1 MAKASWAKLDLAPPV
16 VEVDEAGDGARML
29 RCATPLEPYERSIG
43 EMLLRNDREVP
54 ERVFIAERAGDG
66 WREVTYAEAR
76 RGAEAVAQALLDRR
90 LGPARPVMV
99 LSGNSIDHALLML
112 GAFVA
117 GVPIVPV
124 SVAYSLMS
132 RDHRKL
138 RTIFAAVRPGLVY
151 VSDGKQFQSALDHLE
166 PDDAELVVGATAP
179 DGIPAT
185 AFAELLAK
193 SPTAAVDEAFRSV
206 GPDTVAKILFTSG
219 STGEP
224 KGVINTHRMLCASQQ
239 QLAQIWPFTA
249 ETPPVLVDWLPWNHT
264 FGGNYNF
271 NLVLKRAG
279 TLYIDGGRP
288 APGLH
293 EETLRNLRDISPT
306 IYYGVPVA
314 YQALLPHLE
323 RDEELRESFF
333 RRLQVI
339 FYAAAALSQSAWE
352 RLEAVS
358 IMARGE
364 RVVMTSAWGSTETA
378 PMATAA
384 HFLSERAGNI
394 GVPVPG
400 VEIKM
405 VPCGAKEELRVR
417 GPNVFPGY
425 LGRPDLTRAAF
436 DDDGFYRIGDA
447 GRLADPDDPSRG
459 LLFDG
464 RIAEDFKLSTGTWV
478 PVGALRVA
486 AIGVTSPVLSDAVVT
501 GADQDEVGLL
511 AWLDP
516 AGAREVATA
525 IPAPE
530 GIEDLAGDLGVIEH
544 VRKHLASHNAQQPGS
559 STRIAR
565 VLFLTEPP
573 SIDANEITDKGY
585 INQRAVLERRR
596 RLVATLYEEPPPPE
610 VIVVQ

>member
-1 MAKASWAKLDLAPPV
+1 
-16 VEVDEAGDGARML
+16 ML
-29 RCATPLEPYERSIG
+29 RRDAR
-43 EMLLRNDREVP
+43 DVP
-54 ERVFIAERAGDG
+54 DRVFLAERTGDG
-66 WREVTYAEAR
+66 WREFTYADASS
-76 RGAEAVAQALLDRR
+76 AADAVAQALLDRG

-99 LSGNSIDHALLML
+99 LSGNSIDHALMML

-132 RDHRKL
+132 RDHGKL
-138 RTIFAAVRPGLVY
+138 RAIFEAVRPGLVY
-151 VSDGKQFQSALDHLE
+151 VADPTQFQNALDHLDL
-166 PDDAELVVGATAP
+166 DDVELVVGGRRPERMRATP
-179 DGIPAT
+179 
-185 AFAELLAK
+185 FAELLGTT
-193 SPTAAVDEAFRSV
+193 PTSNVDDAFRRV

-224 KGVINTHRMLCASQQ
+224 KGVINTHRMLCSNQQ

-264 FGGNYNF
+264 FGGNNNF

-288 APGLH
+288 APGLFDQ
-293 EETLRNLRDISPT
+293 TLRNLRDISPT
-306 IYYGVPVA
+306 IYYGVPAA

-323 RDEELRESFF
+323 RDAELRESFF
-333 RRLQVI
+333 HRLQVI
-339 FYAAAALSQSAWE
+339 FYAAASLSQSAWE
-352 RLEAVS
+352 RLETVS
-358 IMARGE
+358 VMSRGE

-384 HFLSERAGNI
+384 HFLIERAGNI

-405 VPCGAKEELRVR
+405 VPSGAKQELRVR

-425 LGRPDLTRAAF
+425 LARPDLTRAAF

-447 GRLADPDDPSRG
+447 GRLADPNDASRG

-464 RIAEDFKLSTGTWV
+464 RIAEDFKLSTGVWV
-478 PVGALRVA
+478 PVGAQRVA
-486 AIGVTSPVLSDAVVT
+486 AIGATSPVLSDAVVA
-501 GADQDEVGLL
+501 GADRDEVALL

-516 AGAREVATA
+516 AGAKEVATA
-525 IPAPE
+525 IPPPE
-530 GIEDLAGDLGVIEH
+530 EVADLARDGGVIEH
-544 VRKHLASHNAQQPGS
+544 VRKNLVSHNADQSGS

-585 INQRAVLERRR
+585 INQRAVLERRYD
-596 RLVATLYEEPPPPE
+596 LVEKLYEDPPPPE
-610 VIVVQ
+610 VIVIR